1 MQAQKKEAEKKKE
14 EGEEKKS
21 SKEARYRPFFRSVF
35 L

>member
-1 MQAQKKEAEKKKE
+1 VQAQKREAEKKKE
-14 EGEEKKS
+14 DGDEKKS

>member
-14 EGEEKKS
+14 EWDEKKLR
-21 SKEARYRPFFRSVF
+21 KEARYRPFFRSVF